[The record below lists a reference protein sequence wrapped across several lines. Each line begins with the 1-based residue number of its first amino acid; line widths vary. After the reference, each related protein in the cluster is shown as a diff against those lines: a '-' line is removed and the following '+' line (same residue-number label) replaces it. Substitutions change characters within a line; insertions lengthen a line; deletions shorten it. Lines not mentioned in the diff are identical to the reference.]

1 MGRGHRGQLMV
12 SRSKARNQAPPLEDR
27 GKLTVPRSK
36 ARNQAPPLQEII
48 TPPLEEIITPPLED
62 IMTPPLEEIITIKCF
77 KCKFF
82 TTNKNFCIK
91 QMTLQHL
98 MGRGYKKMEKFV
110 RSEYNY

>member
-1 MGRGHRGQLMV
+1 MARGHRGQLMV

-48 TPPLEEIITPPLED
+48 PPPLEEII
-62 IMTPPLEEIITIKCF
+62 TPPLEEIITIKCF

-110 RSEYNY
+110 RSEYIY